1 MTIDSPLC
9 IVPPN
14 KRKIWT
20 DPQRFWTR
28 DPGNC
33 NLGNDV
39 SGFDFIKSLQINQEK
54 FKNLVLENKV
64 PPIGGSGP
72 MSNVDGRLKK
82 TSFYNYL
89 SKVKSNPHHRHQ
101 TYAAQRQNGTYTNP
115 NTQSDILKIVRINN
129 IPAFLTC
136 IEKNTDS
143 NLTPPSPV
151 PPPIPPPPVPGPGVN
166 LVTGVP
172 RFQIPDPWPPFP
184 TLPAGWYTGVGI
196 SRDTYKK
203 ILSVNGLTGT
213 NTDASALKG
222 YRFTVDYLPSV
233 TPVPPLL
240 WTLGG
245 KISVIPFPPPS
256 LPPVWL
262 ELTTGGKGNDA
273 PLGLGKSACDNGVR
287 TCYTLIFYPPTIP
300 ILPTPPNIGPITV
313 DQIAFYA
320 VEPSPVQPPFILQ
333 ILLSDYLKILSMNK
347 VNDASQLTAYRFKG
361 SKNDNLEWMLNGTM
375 RPGGEGLLG
384 QTIKL
389 GVTSGP
395 KVEAKPDGAPYT
407 LTFYPRL
414 S

>member
-1 MTIDSPLC
+1 MTIDSSLC

-101 TYAAQRQNGTYTNP
+101 TYAVQRQNGTYTNP

-136 IEKNTDS
+136 KEKNTDS
-143 NLTPPSPV
+143 NLIPSSPV
-151 PPPIPPPPVPGPGVN
+151 PPPIPPPPARMN

-172 RFQIPDPWPPFP
+172 EFTILAGDP
-184 TLPAGWYTGVGI
+184 
-196 SRDTYKK
+196 
-203 ILSVNGLTGT
+203 
-213 NTDASALKG
+213 
-222 YRFTVDYLPSV
+222 
-233 TPVPPLL
+233 
-240 WTLGG
+240 
-245 KISVIPFPPPS
+245 
-256 LPPVWL
+256 
-262 ELTTGGKGNDA
+262 
-273 PLGLGKSACDNGVR
+273 
-287 TCYTLIFYPPTIP
+287 
-300 ILPTPPNIGPITV
+300 
-313 DQIAFYA
+313 
-320 VEPSPVQPPFILQ
+320 
-333 ILLSDYLKILSMNK
+333 M
-347 VNDASQLTAYRFKG
+347 
-361 SKNDNLEWMLNGTM
+361 
-375 RPGGEGLLG
+375 
-384 QTIKL
+384 
-389 GVTSGP
+389 
-395 KVEAKPDGAPYT
+395 AKP
-407 LTFYPRL
+407 
-414 S
+414 

>member
-1 MTIDSPLC
+1 MTIDSSLC

-33 NLGNDV
+33 NLANDV
-39 SGFDFIKSLQINQEK
+39 NGFDFIKSLQINQEK

-89 SKVKSNPHHRHQ
+89 SKVKSNPHHRYQ
-101 TYAAQRQNGTYTNP
+101 TYAVQRQNGTYTNP
-115 NTQSDILKIVRINN
+115 NTQSAILKIGRINN

-136 IEKNTDS
+136 KEKNTDS

-151 PPPIPPPPVPGPGVN
+151 PVPPPIPPPPAPGSGVN

-172 RFQIPDPWPPFP
+172 DLFIYPMDTTVVPFP
-184 TLPAGWYTGVGI
+184 VGFGI
-196 SRDTYKK
+196 VEGTYNK

-213 NTDASALKG
+213 ITNAKELKG
-222 YRFTVDYLPSV
+222 YRFTVSYLPELLHSGLV
-233 TPVPPLL
+233 QNPPFL

-245 KISVIPFPPPS
+245 EIYNDPS
-256 LPPVWL
+256 TPEILLNV
-262 ELTTGGKGNDA
+262 TSGGYPNLATVGD
-273 PLGLGKSACDNGVR
+273 GKSVCDNGVDK
-287 TCYTLIFYPPTIP
+287 TCYTLLFYPPTIP
-300 ILPTPPNIGPITV
+300 ILPTPPNTGPNTV
-313 DQIAFYA
+313 DQITFYA
-320 VEPSPVQPPFILQ
+320 IEPSSDQTFMLG
-333 ILLSDYLKILSMNK
+333 ILLSDYQRILDVNQ
-347 VNDASQLTAYRFKG
+347 VNDASDLTAYRFKG
-361 SKNDNLEWMLNGTM
+361 SKDDNIEWMLNGSIKAT
-375 RPGGEGLLG
+375 GTGTLG
-384 QTIKL
+384 PWISL

-395 KVEAKPDGAPYT
+395 KVEAKPEGNPYT

-414 S
+414 R

>member
-1 MTIDSPLC
+1 MTIDSSLC

-39 SGFDFIKSLQINQEK
+39 SGFDFIKSMQINQEK

-89 SKVKSNPHHRHQ
+89 SKVKSNPHQRHQ
-101 TYAAQRQNGTYTNP
+101 TYAVQRQNGTYTNP
-115 NTQSDILKIVRINN
+115 NTQSDILKIGRINN

-151 PPPIPPPPVPGPGVN
+151 PPPIPPPPAHGPGVN
-166 LVTGVP
+166 LVTGVSE
-172 RFQIPDPWPPFP
+172 FVILVGGVGSQFNNPFP
-184 TLPAGWYTGVGI
+184 IGLGI
-196 SRDTYKK
+196 SEGTYKK

-213 NTDASALKG
+213 NTNAKELKG
-222 YRFTVDYLPSV
+222 YKFTVSSLPDA
-233 TPVPPLL
+233 TLPHLQPLK
-240 WTLGG
+240 WTLDGEISFNNLSSNIWLNVTSGG
-245 KISVIPFPPPS
+245 YPN
-256 LPPVWL
+256 LA
-262 ELTTGGKGNDA
+262 A
-273 PLGLGKSACDNGVR
+273 PGMGKSVCENGGAKA
-287 TCYTLIFYPPTIP
+287 CYTLLFYPPTIP
-300 ILPTPPNIGPITV
+300 ILPDPPNTGPNTV
-313 DQIAFYA
+313 DKIAFYA
-320 VEPSPVQPPFILQ
+320 VGSDDGGQTFILG
-333 ILLSDYLKILSMNK
+333 ILLSDYQRILSVNK
-347 VNDASQLTAYRFKG
+347 VNDASDLTAYRFKG
-361 SKNDNLEWMLNGTM
+361 SKDDDIEWMLNGTIM
-375 RPGGEGLLG
+375 RILPGVGGG
-384 QTIKL
+384 ASTIEL

-395 KVEAKPDGAPYT
+395 IQEAKSESGGYT